1 MLQAF
6 LVVFEVVKTTLPAV
20 IVGAFVVNLNQ
31 KSIAPDVLESLVS
44 DDLNRVQIGLEMIKS
59 NYTGSEKDRLYQLV
73 QQKIFSDI
81 DKSWEPTSKSTLLS
95 RAKLSR
101 SIASVDFKDD
111 SFDLKHLFKLKF

>member
-1 MLQAF
+1 M
-6 LVVFEVVKTTLPAV
+6 
-20 IVGAFVVNLNQ
+20 
-31 KSIAPDVLESLVS
+31 
-44 DDLNRVQIGLEMIKS
+44 IGS

-101 SIASVDFKDD
+101 SIASVDFNDD
-111 SFDLKHLFKLKF
+111 SFDLKTLIQAKVLKNKKVNPNEL